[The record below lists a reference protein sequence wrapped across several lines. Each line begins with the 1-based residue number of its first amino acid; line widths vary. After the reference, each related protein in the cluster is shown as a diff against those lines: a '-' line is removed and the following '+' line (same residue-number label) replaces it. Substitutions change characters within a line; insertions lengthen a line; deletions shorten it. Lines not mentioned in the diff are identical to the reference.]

1 MTIPI
6 DIASENVKRFANEIP
21 GVRIIFSDMEKI
33 EQWVARKGKDEGFT
47 TELREKLHQLDEVEI
62 LKLSTKTTPLLW
74 ILFFL
79 PSSTSFFLLYELNEV
94 APKISDILLNEALEI
109 MVDDK
114 IEDKRHAQI
123 FIDRCTHLNAANFIS
138 NIIDE
143 SFSKALIDSIDQTKR
158 EVGNAS

>member
-79 PSSTSFFLLYELNEV
+79 PSSTSFF
-94 APKISDILLNEALEI
+94 
-109 MVDDK
+109 
-114 IEDKRHAQI
+114 
-123 FIDRCTHLNAANFIS
+123 FIIRT
-138 NIIDE
+138 E
-143 SFSKALIDSIDQTKR
+143 
-158 EVGNAS
+158 